1 MARKEENITMQKGIH
16 PTFQKVIF
24 LDASVGFSFLSASTK
39 TSTET
44 MEWEDGHTYP
54 VIRVDSS
61 SASHPFFTGKQ
72 KNTEI
77 GGRVDK
83 FKKRLSY
90 KR

>member
-1 MARKEENITMQKGIH
+1 MQKGIH

-24 LDASVGFSFLSASTK
+24 LDASVGYSFLSASTK
-39 TSTET
+39 TSSESL
-44 MEWEDGHTYP
+44 EWEDGYP

-61 SASHPFFTGKQ
+61 SSSHPFFTGKQ
-72 KNTEI
+72 KNSEI

-90 KR
+90 KK